1 MGLEPIGVMCD
12 PIVVYCNNKS
22 CNRISKNI
30 VFHDHSK
37 APSTLTSSTTFSD
50 IRSKGSSGFS
60 VGLESQIDHQV
71 VDILTKPLEMNKLE
85 MFRKRLL

>member
-1 MGLEPIGVMCD
+1 MMSE

-22 CNRISKNI
+22 CIRLSKNL

-50 IRSKGSSGFS
+50 IRSKGSSGFR

-71 VDILTKPLEMNKLE
+71 ADILTKPLAKGKLE